1 MIGLCDY
8 CGKTLDPKSD
18 NFCSNTCSQLLDIT
32 ESLQNIIFCVGI
44 LKKELNSK
52 SNKKMNNLIE
62 ILEKN
67 SFNISEQMSNLKVI

>member
-1 MIGLCDY
+1 MFGLCDY
-8 CGKTLDPKSD
+8 CSKTLDPKSD
-18 NFCSNTCSQLLDIT
+18 NFCSNTCGQLLDIT

-44 LKKELNSK
+44 LKKEINSK

-67 SFNISEQMSNLKVI
+67 SFNISEHMSNLKVI